1 MDEFIGKI
9 DLYPYNF
16 TPMSMAL
23 CNGQIFSI
31 AQNNALYALIGNTY
45 GGTPNQTFAVPNML
59 GLEPVPGLN
68 YYIIMEGMFP
78 VRD

>member
-1 MDEFIGKI
+1 MEEFIGKI

-16 TPMSMAL
+16 TPMGMAL
-23 CNGQIFSI
+23 CNGQILQV
-31 AQNNALYALIGNTY
+31 AQNNALYALIGNIY
-45 GGTPNQTFAVPNML
+45 GGTPNQTFAIPNML

-68 YYIIMEGMFP
+68 YYIITEGMFP